1 VITVLHNKS
10 KPMVNE
16 KVEII
21 YAEILKQIV
30 EVIKKELAR

>member
-1 VITVLHNKS
+1 MLRGKS
-10 KPMVNE
+10 KSMVNE

-30 EVIKKELAR
+30 ELIKKGSS